1 MNILITELLCFA
13 FIVQK
18 RDKDLQNRNSINK
31 IKETP
36 SFENKNY
43 VMPENKLKK
52 YLANFIETLQK
63 KFDAEDLS
71 FLFNNISS
79 LKLKVLENNKLRSIL
94 FPNEAA
100 YYDISKNCIVFGKE
114 KYIEMSI
121 YHELFHMA
129 STVYTKESK
138 FSGFSQSIEKLLNHF
153 GVGFTEGYTDL
164 LANRY
169 FNITIAY
176 DIEAEISKQIENIVG
191 RKVMEKLY
199 LRADLKSLV
208 SELSEY
214 SSLEEIND
222 FINNVDMICL
232 NKFVN
237 KNKVL
242 MSLTANK
249 ILGFIY
255 NISMNK
261 LKKDIEKDKISNEIL
276 TKNLIEAHLRHL
288 AILFENYGI
297 KCWDSNEIKNL
308 NQVKVKKLNNVKL
321 MSFY

>member
-43 VMPENKLKK
+43 MMLENKFKK
-52 YLANFIETLQK
+52 YLVNFIETLQNN
-63 KFDAEDLS
+63 FDAEDLS

-100 YYDISKNCIVFGKE
+100 YYDICKNCIVFGKE

-129 STVYTKESK
+129 STIYTKESK

-169 FNITIAY
+169 FNITIEY
-176 DIEAEISKQIENIVG
+176 DIEAEIAKQIENIVG

-222 FINNVDMICL
+222 FINNVDMIYL

-261 LKKDIEKDKISNEIL
+261 LKKDNISNEIL
-276 TKNLIEAHLRHL
+276 TKNLIETQLKYL
-288 AILFENYGI
+288 AILFEKHGI
-297 KCWDSNEIKNL
+297 KCWNSNEINNL
-308 NQVKVKKLNNVKL
+308 NQEKVKKLNNVKL